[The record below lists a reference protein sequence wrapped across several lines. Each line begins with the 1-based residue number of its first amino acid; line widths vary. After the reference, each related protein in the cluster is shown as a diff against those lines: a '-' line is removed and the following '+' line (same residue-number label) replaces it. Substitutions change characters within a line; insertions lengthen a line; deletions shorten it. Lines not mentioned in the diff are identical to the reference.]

1 MILPPIKQQQ
11 AQSREDGVLQGFT
24 QLNTGIERRAGQQGP
39 HRGAISGRASE
50 GGPVRTWV
58 AKRVFQQ
65 LLGGALGGACALS
78 APAWAACTVS
88 SMEIPVR
95 IIHSRP
101 VATLVLNGTEVPVLV
116 DSGAFFS
123 MLTESTAAQL
133 QLPLRNLP
141 FSMSIE
147 GYTGAIDAQLT
158 RVEHV
163 GLRGAEMKRVEFIVG
178 GNELGAGIM
187 GILGRNILS
196 VADTEYDLAHGVIR
210 LTLPSS
216 DCAKSNMAYWAG
228 DAPVIVAPLE
238 RARGSK
244 DTAIRVEVNI
254 NGKTIT
260 ALMDTG
266 APETALTLSAA
277 KSAGIPQDSLQ
288 AEGHVGGAGRGK
300 AKAYVGLVDTF
311 ELGGEKISHSKMQIN
326 DADDRDGM
334 LLGLDYFLAHRIY
347 VSRQQQKI
355 FATWNGSPIFARQKG
370 GDPDRFDQKY
380 AARPQ
385 QVDENDADALARR
398 GNAFAANHDLER
410 ALQDLSR
417 AITLA
422 PEVAPYHLDR
432 ALVLWAQR
440 KAKEAL
446 ADLDEALRLDGDL
459 ADARLERASV
469 RLSLRR
475 PEDALADM
483 QVLDSQL
490 APSAQQRLNLADLFM
505 ALNRLP
511 DALKQWALWMP
522 THEND
527 TKSVRALNNRCWARA
542 RMNVELHLAVEDCK
556 EAISRDKTDAA
567 AHDSLGWTY
576 LRSGDAERSR
586 KAFDAAVALKPD
598 LAFALY
604 GRGLANLALKDA
616 AASQRDLQAARKLQP
631 RIDERVR
638 AAGFGVAPD
647 APPAAVGG
655 RAPKAAAT
663 AGEAAS
669 AAGESSGPESEGDLD
684 EL

>member
-1 MILPPIKQQQ
+1 M
-11 AQSREDGVLQGFT
+11 
-24 QLNTGIERRAGQQGP
+24 
-39 HRGAISGRASE
+39 
-50 GGPVRTWV
+50 
-58 AKRVFQQ
+58 
-65 LLGGALGGACALS
+65 
-78 APAWAACTVS
+78 
-88 SMEIPVR
+88 R

-210 LTLPSS
+210 LALPSS
-216 DCAKSNMAYWAG
+216 DCAKANMAYWAG

-244 DTAIRVEVNI
+244 DTAVRVEVNI
-254 NGKTIT
+254 NGKATT

-266 APETALTLSAA
+266 APETALTLNAA
-277 KSAGIPQDSLQ
+277 KSAGISKDSLQ
-288 AEGHVGGAGRGK
+288 ADGHVGGVGRGK
-300 AKAYVGLVDTF
+300 AESYVGVINTF
-311 ELGGEKISHSKMQIN
+311 ELSGEKISHSKMQIN
-326 DADDRDGM
+326 DADDSDGM
-334 LLGLDYFLAHRIY
+334 VLGLDYFLAHRIY

-370 GDPDRFDQKY
+370 GDPNRFDQTY

-385 QVDENDADALARR
+385 QVDENNADALARR
-398 GNAFAANHDLER
+398 GNAFAANHDPER

-432 ALVLWAQR
+432 AQVLWAQR
-440 KAKEAL
+440 KAKEAM
-446 ADLDEALRLDGDL
+446 ADLDEALRLDAGL
-459 ADARLERASV
+459 ADARLQRASV

-483 QVLDSQL
+483 QVLDTQL
-490 APSAQQRLNLADLFM
+490 APSAQQRLTLADQFM

-511 DALKQWALWMP
+511 DALRQWALWMP

-527 TKSVRALNNRCWARA
+527 TKSARALNKRCWARV
-542 RMNVELHLAVEDCK
+542 RMNVDLPLAVEDCK
-556 EAISRDKTDAA
+556 ESVSRDKTDAGTR
-567 AHDSLGWTY
+567 DSLGWAY
-576 LRSGDAERSR
+576 LRLGDAERSR

-598 LAFALY
+598 LAWALY

-647 APPAAVGG
+647 APPVGAAGQAPNAAV
-655 RAPKAAAT
+655 P

-669 AAGESSGPESEGDLD
+669 AAGEPAEPGSQEDHGDL
-684 EL
+684 